1 MSRRH
6 RRRTDLGLL
15 GWLLIVAAGIALA
28 QVWLS
33 GQQKPAPKPT
43 PKPAAPATPA
53 PSLKA
58 AVPAAQAAQKA
69 TAGKTSGPGCTPPF
83 TVPDQ
88 SFRTLTG
95 GGLRDAAIWVDDID
109 SGVFGGFEPFE
120 VYVVTG
126 RLYAPFQLAQGKLG
140 RDNFRKYTKGNY
152 NTMSQG
158 PLVLTQQRP
167 VGQLGFVQ
175 DERRFSLRVTGVQP
189 SAWDRD
195 AITAQLCW

>member
-1 MSRRH
+1 LSRRH

-15 GWLLIVAAGIALA
+15 GWAFIVAAGIALA
-28 QVWLS
+28 QVWLA

-43 PKPAAPATPA
+43 TAAAPAVKATLPAAPVQQKA
-53 PSLKA
+53 PS
-58 AVPAAQAAQKA
+58 
-69 TAGKTSGPGCTPPF
+69 TKTSGPGCTAPF

-126 RLYAPFQLAQGKLG
+126 RLYAPFQLAQGRLG
-140 RDNFRKYTKGNY
+140 KDNFRRYTAGNY
-152 NTMSQG
+152 NTLSQG
-158 PLVLTQQRP
+158 PLVITPERP

-175 DERRFSLRVTGVQP
+175 DDRRFSLRVTGVQP
-189 SAWDRD
+189 STWDRD
-195 AITAQLCW
+195 TISVQLCW

>member
-1 MSRRH
+1 MSRR

-15 GWLLIVAAGIALA
+15 DWVLIVAAGIALA

-33 GQQKPAPKPT
+33 GQGSGQGSGPQKQT
-43 PKPAAPATPA
+43 
-53 PSLKA
+53 
-58 AVPAAQAAQKA
+58 V
-69 TAGKTSGPGCTPPF
+69 KTSGPGCTPAF
-83 TVPDQ
+83 TIPDE

-109 SGVFGGFEPFE
+109 SGLFGGFEPFE

-140 RDNFRKYTKGNY
+140 KDNFRKYTKGNY
-152 NTMSQG
+152 NTMPQG
-158 PLVLTQQRP
+158 PLVITPQRP

-175 DERRFSLRVTGVQP
+175 DERRFSLRVTGVRP
-189 SAWDRD
+189 SMWDRD
-195 AITAQLCW
+195 SITAQLCW

>member
-1 MSRRH
+1 LSRRH

-15 GWLLIVAAGIALA
+15 AWLLIVAAGIALA
-28 QVWLS
+28 QVWLA

-43 PKPAAPATPA
+43 QKPVA
-53 PSLKA
+53 
-58 AVPAAQAAQKA
+58 
-69 TAGKTSGPGCTPPF
+69 KTSGPGCTPPF

-109 SGVFGGFEPFE
+109 SGIFGGFEPFE